1 MLKKGDLIRVCPPA
15 YLPAGSR
22 DYHYNL
28 IEDLDFGVV
37 LGPDG
42 KHGGDWYNVYFANRM
57 HPCKVL
63 ALPRSYLKLA
73 NKVNH
78 A

>member
-1 MLKKGDLIRVCPPA
+1 MPP
-15 YLPAGSR
+15 R

-28 IEDLDFGVV
+28 VGDLDFGVV

-42 KHGGDWYNVYFANRM
+42 DHGDWYNVYFANSN